1 MKIFEE
7 LGENISRAE
16 IVDMIKTVTNE
27 EWDYVTSEELSKFLK
42 DLE

>member
-27 EWDYVTSEELSKFLK
+27 E
-42 DLE
+42 